1 MLENFSRN
9 VARLRKLKKLSQQE
23 LADMIGVNKQT
34 ISNIERGERFV
45 TGENLDRLAE
55 ALDANAVQLFGTE
68 EEIAALDVPKI
79 YEQITTYEQKLD
91 MIHSFAKGATIG
103 SEASNII
110 DHYADQV
117 SKIEGFMSTYTNNKD
132 FANQLDQVSGDI
144 QRITEFFEGK
154 VILNDKGTP
163 VYDGNYQPK
172 RTPSLNSLISREDLE
187 KMSDQIYFIKQN
199 KDLLN

>member
-91 MIHSFAKGATIG
+91 TILSFAQNATIG
-103 SEASNII
+103 SEVSSII